1 MSINRSTDRVTAR
14 ATARATDR
22 PSAQAGRAAVL
33 RISSAIAAG
42 AGALVLLTA
51 CGGSGTAAPAGESTP
66 ASAAATSPAA
76 GTDAAQPSA
85 SFNDADVMFAQMM
98 IPHHRQAVEMA
109 DLAATRAADPEVKKL
124 AATIKAAQD
133 PEIETMRGWLEAWG
147 RPESAG
153 GAGHMGHGMP
163 GMMSDADMDLL
174 KKAKGAA
181 FDEKFVQMMIAHHEG
196 AIEMARTE
204 RAQGADAGA
213 KKLADAIESAQ
224 QAEVEQMRA
233 ILDRL

>member
-1 MSINRSTDRVTAR
+1 MSINRSINTSINRSADRPA
-14 ATARATDR
+14 DR
-22 PSAQAGRAAVL
+22 PSARAGRAAVL

-51 CGGSGTAAPAGESTP
+51 CGGSGGSGTAAPAGGSTP
-66 ASAAATSPAA
+66 AT
-76 GTDAAQPSA
+76 GTDAARPSA

-153 GAGHMGHGMP
+153 GAEHMGHGMP

-181 FDEKFVQMMIAHHEG
+181 FDEKFVQMMVAHHEG

-204 RAQGADAGA
+204 RAQGANAEA
-213 KKLADAIESAQ
+213 RKLADAIESAQ